1 MTIQEIRNKKTELE
15 KEVFKLVNK
24 FENETDTKV
33 NTIYISRYNSEK
45 SLLTDRVIPSI
56 SIDLKIE

>member
-15 KEVFKLVNK
+15 KEIFRLVNK
-24 FENETDTKV
+24 FESETDTKV